1 MLFNRDWKTVCSRR
15 FFRWRACAARHKTRG
30 FSGFCAGK
38 IVLQLE
44 VCAWDFHRL
53 NSVEVSISRVLA
65 MFCEKLSTGAR
76 LAGAERRAQ
85 WRNVVHLSGICLCGS
100 GLARDGLQ
108 STAFTQ

>member
-15 FFRWRACAARHKTRG
+15 FFRWRACAARLKTRG

-53 NSVEVSISRVLA
+53 NSVEVSISRVWRC
-65 MFCEKLSTGAR
+65 F
-76 LAGAERRAQ
+76 AESYPQVPGLQALKGG
-85 WRNVVHLSGICLCGS
+85 LSGATL
-100 GLARDGLQ
+100 
-108 STAFTQ
+108 FT